1 MTADYSMD
9 DQKWSKN
16 ENKVREYLANPANE
30 EHVGGMAAV
39 IEWNLEQGLND
50 VENRKRF
57 WTNITN
63 LFAMLPNSPISR
75 GRESNLPEGV
85 QQSITQIA
93 VQYAEAFSAPFAT
106 DPLFGE
112 IVRKHGKSGGGQY
125 ADSDAY
131 SAYLEKQMRSRLT
144 GYYRNHLKI
153 VAGEIKAGSVVS
165 WDGEM
170 NGHIPVIVSA
180 TVEESNSDS
189 EVSEEEE

>member
-180 TVEESNSDS
+180 TVEESNSDA

>member
-16 ENKVREYLANPANE
+16 ENKVREYLANPAND